1 MEHLDPHNSLM
12 NIHNQLI
19 TINYAVGIRHLS
31 VSLLLSNIMH
41 EVIEDFKKKA
51 SFKDETEANV
61 IREKLEKLVNNI
73 LVEVEKRDKRF
84 QTTLIQ
90 SGSVYEGVKVYRPDE
105 FDFMI
110 RINSLSNKPSFHPC
124 DKGDGYV
131 KMTME
136 DKDWIEFKDER
147 GFYSPNKLSRY
158 FKKLINESLRD
169 TKVPEG
175 LAIKTA
181 DDNLLEGPWGP
192 VYLDVLGVSKIEDKP
207 SSVMYSETHGP
218 ATTLYIRWDGGS
230 NYSDLTVSVD
240 LTLSLE
246 FDISKIPVKL
256 SQLPQT
262 VEQELQMTGF
272 HVVPAGFDTW
282 RISFSMIEKQLLSR
296 SPDGFKTCYRVLKIM
311 RDTISAQL
319 GLDASLV
326 PSYIFKTVLL
336 SQLFIRG
343 VDFWKKERLPGAIEQ
358 VLQIVTQGVARLQIN
373 SFFLS
378 RYNLISKSDHENKL
392 KQCILEEML
401 NITRGL
407 EMKYTREDV
416 KEIKRKVRVLEL
428 VDLLEYITLTA
439 VGGKDPTELWN
450 KMFVNIGTIPESRK
464 FGWFWNQ
471 VSDLNNT
478 SLDEEAYKILC
489 EMWSLVEVA
498 IGQLRSSLKGDLS
511 LLALKFHVRLCE
523 KKKEFEKTHN
533 VQQGR
538 VIKKMSVH
546 QLAQEMFEDIFD
558 SYVDEEHS
566 SWSNLHRAI
575 PSNWKPLSLLKEVAN
590 ETVNAGSEKGLA
602 LFKHRLHDL
611 LKIFSESAL
620 ISLSVSFVGQII
632 YYAQDDLRRK
642 LEYITIPELDLD

>member
-1 MEHLDPHNSLM
+1 
-12 NIHNQLI
+12 
-19 TINYAVGIRHLS
+19 
-31 VSLLLSNIMH
+31 MH
-41 EVIEDFKKKA
+41 KVIEDFNKKA

-61 IREKLEKLVNNI
+61 IREKLEKLVDNI

-84 QTTLIQ
+84 QATLIQ

-124 DKGDGYV
+124 DKGEGFV
-131 KMTME
+131 KITLE
-136 DKDWIEFKDER
+136 DNGWIEFKDER
-147 GFYSPNKLSRY
+147 GFYSPNKLSRH
-158 FKKLINESLRD
+158 FKKLINEALGD

-181 DDNLLEGPWGP
+181 GDDLLEGPWGP
-192 VYLDVLGVSKIEDKP
+192 VYSNVLGVSEIGEEDKP
-207 SSVMYSETHGP
+207 SNVMYSETHGP
-218 ATTLYIRWDGGS
+218 ATTLYISWEGGS
-230 NYSDLTVSVD
+230 NYRGLKVSVD

-246 FDISKIPVKL
+246 FDISKIPVEL

-262 VEQELQMTGF
+262 VKQELQMTGF
-272 HVVPAGFDTW
+272 HVVPAGFDAW
-282 RISFSMIEKQLLSR
+282 RISFSMIEKQLLLR
-296 SPDGFKTCYRVLKIM
+296 APDGFKTCYRVLKIM
-311 RDTISAQL
+311 RDTISGQL
-319 GLDASLV
+319 CLDASLI

-336 SQLFIRG
+336 SQLFSRD
-343 VDFWKKERLPGAIEQ
+343 VDFWKMENRPSAIEQ
-358 VLQIVTQGVARLQIN
+358 VLQIVIQGIARLQIN

-401 NITRGL
+401 NKARGL
-407 EMKYTREDV
+407 EMKYTCEDV

-428 VDLLEYITLTA
+428 VDLFEYITLTA
-439 VGGKDPTELWN
+439 AGGKDPTELWN
-450 KMFVNIGTIPESRK
+450 KMFVNIGTIPGSRK

-471 VSDLNNT
+471 VTDLNNIL
-478 SLDEEAYKILC
+478 LDEEAYKKLC
-489 EMWSLVEVA
+489 EIWSVVEVCMER
-498 IGQLRSSLKGDLS
+498 LRSSLQGDLS
-511 LLALKFHVRLCE
+511 LLALKFHMRLCE

-533 VQQGR
+533 VSQGKA
-538 VIKKMSVH
+538 IKTSMH
-546 QLAQEMFEDIFD
+546 QEAQDMLEDLFD
-558 SYVDEEHS
+558 IYTNEEDS

-575 PSNWKPLSLLKEVAN
+575 PSNIKPTSLLKEVAN

-611 LKIFSESAL
+611 LKIFPESAL
-620 ISLSVSFVGQII
+620 ISFTVHFVGQII
-632 YYAQDDLRRK
+632 YYAQDHLRRK

>member
-1 MEHLDPHNSLM
+1 M

-218 ATTLYIRWDGGS
+218 AITLYIRWDGGS